1 MPSVIPKVVGLSHLN
16 SAGEVHMI
24 SIASKTSTHR
34 TAVATSTIHFSN
46 PGTYE
51 ALSSASLQKG
61 DALAVARVAG
71 ISAAKKTADLIP
83 LAHPGLGIT
92 GINLNISLIT
102 PDQDSHGGV
111 MISASV
117 SCFAPTGVE
126 MEALTAAS
134 IAGLTI
140 YDMCKAVDKGML
152 MEGVRVIE
160 KTGGKSGDW
169 VWEGGVKVEDGA
181 VMKGWRKA
189 RDDAGKAEGHSGEY
203 DWDWD

>member
-1 MPSVIPKVVGLSHLN
+1 
-16 SAGEVHMI
+16 MI
-24 SIASKTSTHR
+24 SIASKIATHR

-46 PGTYE
+46 PSTYS

-92 GINLNISLIT
+92 GISVDIGLLAPEEDSQGGASIT
-102 PDQDSHGGV
+102 
-111 MISASV
+111 ASV

-126 MEALTAAS
+126 MEALTAATV
-134 IAGLTI
+134 AGLTI

-152 MEGVRVIE
+152 MDSVRVVE
-160 KTGGKSGDW
+160 KKGGKSGDW

-181 VMKGWRKA
+181 GGKGWRKA
-189 RDDAGKAEGHSGEY
+189 RDAAGRGEGHSGEY

>member
-1 MPSVIPKVVGLSHLN
+1 MV
-16 SAGEVHMI
+16 
-24 SIASKTSTHR
+24 SIANKTATHR

-46 PGTYE
+46 PTTYS
-51 ALSSASLQKG
+51 ALSSALLQKG
-61 DALAVARVAG
+61 DALAVARIAG

-92 GINLNISLIT
+92 GVNVDIVLLPAT
-102 PDQDSHGGV
+102 QDGPGGV
-111 MISASV
+111 KITASV

-126 MEALTAAS
+126 MEALTAATV
-134 IAGLTI
+134 AGLTI

-152 MEGVRVIE
+152 MDSVRVLE
-160 KTGGKSGDW
+160 KKGGKGGDW
-169 VWEGGVKVEDGA
+169 VWEGGVKVEEGSG
-181 VMKGWRKA
+181 KGWRKA

>member
-1 MPSVIPKVVGLSHLN
+1 
-16 SAGEVHMI
+16 MI
-24 SIASKTSTHR
+24 SIASKIPTHR

-46 PGTYE
+46 ASTYE

-61 DALAVARVAG
+61 DALAIARVAG

-92 GINLNISLIT
+92 GINLDISLMA

-111 MISASV
+111 LISASV

-126 MEALTAAS
+126 MEALTAVT
-134 IAGLTI
+134 IAGLTV
-140 YDMCKAVDKGML
+140 YDMCKAVDKSMV
-152 MEGVRVIE
+152 MEGVRVTE

-169 VWEGGVKVEDGA
+169 IWEGGVKVEDGSG
-181 VMKGWRKA
+181 VKGWRKA